1 MPVFETHAGDPGIRL
16 FGRTIEATTSQ
27 SDSPRAS
34 VSGESRR
41 TNNGREDDTAE
52 TAGSSA
58 VNSAAS
64 QQQCRG
70 LDAILAAAMEGQ
82 AATGKPKQARVPS
95 CSSMKSQVD
104 DEPRAG
110 NGATEGEDNA
120 GSRKHSTISQAKQAE
135 QEVRNN
141 GASAGDQHSDSDGAG
156 DSGVDEPTEQAQ
168 LAQAQAQ
175 LAQPTTGAQEQAAS
189 ERADGQEQQQQ
200 PELEQQEQ
208 QSLKRPTKKLPCPRC
223 ASMDTKFCYY
233 NNYNASQPRHF
244 CKGCQRY
251 WTAGGTLRNVP
262 VGSGRRKGKIPAGAA
277 AAAAAPAA
285 LSPGAQQP
293 AAGLP
298 PAGGAV
304 AGPFGFCPSAGRSC
318 SPDGSSVTGLTGLTG
333 LTNGMVSP
341 GAEVL
346 SMSSPA
352 AAAAAAAAAMAA
364 ASAAAA
370 VAGSS
375 RWGMD
380 PAVVAT
386 DAASN
391 PFAAALPNG
400 QFVPSNLPTHLPA
413 HLPAHLPPHMA
424 VDSTAAIRQMGLPSA
439 FSTPTGATFAS
450 PPAAPG
456 AQAPGGMA
464 GNPAGLAALYP
475 WRFGGVPFAAGQA
488 PAEAPLSLPG
498 LPNLSA
504 PSAFGGLARGSPSA
518 FCPSTTA
525 APSSAPGASAT
536 VSATPSAHAPFPVSA
551 PVPSAW
557 SPYMGAYPPAFA
569 PLHPMSAQHPPGAPP
584 FAPAFNVPAFPPG
597 AIAPWSSA
605 GFAHP
610 PLPHPSQLPPHPPMD
625 LSRPSELYF
634 PASAQLSGKRGREA
648 EGNASG
654 ADGAVDFLNKR
665 QREC

>member
-1 MPVFETHAGDPGIRL
+1 
-16 FGRTIEATTSQ
+16 
-27 SDSPRAS
+27 
-34 VSGESRR
+34 
-41 TNNGREDDTAE
+41 
-52 TAGSSA
+52 
-58 VNSAAS
+58 
-64 QQQCRG
+64 
-70 LDAILAAAMEGQ
+70 
-82 AATGKPKQARVPS
+82 
-95 CSSMKSQVD
+95 MKSQVV

-110 NGATEGEDNA
+110 NGATEGEDDNCEGNA
-120 GSRKHSTISQAKQAE
+120 GCRKHSAIAHAE
-135 QEVRNN
+135 QDKHSN
-141 GASAGDQHSDSDGAG
+141 GAGAGDQHSDSDGAG
-156 DSGVDEPTEQAQ
+156 DSGVDEPTEQGQPGQAQ
-168 LAQAQAQ
+168 LVQAQAQ
-175 LAQPTTGAQEQAAS
+175 LAQPTTGAQEQAAF
-189 ERADGQEQQQQ
+189 EGADGQEEQQQ
-200 PELEQQEQ
+200 PQLEQQEQ

-277 AAAAAPAA
+277 TATRRCR
-285 LSPGAQQP
+285 LPGESTAD
-293 AAGLP
+293 GRS
-298 PAGGAV
+298 PAG
-304 AGPFGFCPSAGRSC
+304 R
-318 SPDGSSVTGLTGLTG
+318 
-333 LTNGMVSP
+333 P

-352 AAAAAAAAAMAA
+352 VAAAAAAAAMAA

-380 PAVVAT
+380 PAVAAT
-386 DAASN
+386 DAGSN
-391 PFAAALPNG
+391 PFAAALPHG

-424 VDSTAAIRQMGLPSA
+424 VDSSAALRQMGLPSA
-439 FSTPTGATFAS
+439 FSAPTSATFAA

-464 GNPAGLAALYP
+464 GNLAGLAALYP
-475 WRFGGVPFAAGQA
+475 WRFGGVPFTAGQA

-498 LPNLSA
+498 LPNLPA

-525 APSSAPGASAT
+525 APSSAPGASVS
-536 VSATPSAHAPFPVSA
+536 VSAGPSAHAPFPISA

-557 SPYMGAYPPAFA
+557 SPYMGPYPPAFA

-584 FAPAFNVPAFPPG
+584 FAPPFNVPAFPPG
-597 AIAPWSSA
+597 ALAPWSSA

-610 PLPHPSQLPPHPPMD
+610 PLPHPAQLPPHPSMD
-625 LSRPSELYF
+625 LSRPSEVNF
-634 PASAQLSGKRGREA
+634 PASAQSSVKRGREV